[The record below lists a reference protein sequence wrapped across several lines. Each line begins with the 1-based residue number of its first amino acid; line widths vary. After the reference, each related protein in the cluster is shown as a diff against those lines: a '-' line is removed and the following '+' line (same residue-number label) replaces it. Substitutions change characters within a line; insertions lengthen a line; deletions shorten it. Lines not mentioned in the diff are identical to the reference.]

1 MVLSIIRAIREDG
14 WAGNSK
20 RRLVNKSR
28 RERVSKLSSET
39 CGEVKSANGWDNA
52 ADTVL
57 ELHTHN
63 VCVCVRVCLNGF

>member
-1 MVLSIIRAIREDG
+1 MGRQLKEKIGKQEQKRE
-14 WAGNSK
+14 SVK
-20 RRLVNKSR
+20 
-28 RERVSKLSSET
+28 ERNLSET

-63 VCVCVRVCLNGF
+63 VCVFKWILIRK